1 MVHYETMYIVH
12 PALEAGRLK
21 DLILSIEST
30 LHDLGGKTKTIE
42 VWGKKKLAYPINKE
56 KYGMYVLLQ
65 FESDG
70 SKNKEF
76 NTALD
81 HNTNVL
87 AYLTTKIDAEQL
99 LSDVASLDNQLGLL
113 NKNESEGTAS
123 NDSKKTEEDSSD
135 SKEVENAEATEEKSA
150 DDIDSSDSDNN
161 KEEN

>member
-21 DLILSIEST
+21 DLILSIESS

-87 AYLTTKIDAEQL
+87 AYLTTKIDTEQL

-123 NDSKKTEEDSSD
+123 NDSKKAEEDSSD

>member
-87 AYLTTKIDAEQL
+87 AYLTTKIDTEQL

-113 NKNESEGTAS
+113 NKNESEGIDS
-123 NDSKKTEEDSSD
+123 NDSKKAEEDSSD
-135 SKEVENAEATEEKSA
+135 SKEVDNAEATEEKSA

>member
-21 DLILSIEST
+21 DLILSIESS

-87 AYLTTKIDAEQL
+87 AYLTTKIDTEQL

-113 NKNESEGTAS
+113 NKNESEGIDS
-123 NDSKKTEEDSSD
+123 NDSKKAEEDSSD
-135 SKEVENAEATEEKSA
+135 SKEVDNAEATEEKSA